1 MAVVALG
8 TGCTAASPPAGSPPP
23 AVAPTAS
30 PAASAGRDLT
40 RPGAAVAMV
49 DELLR
54 ASGEERAIMVTVTA
68 TDAAVT
74 VLHSGA
80 AQTWAW
86 RDERIQQI
94 PSDVTYV
101 SQREFSPSD
110 FALDDVGA
118 LFRAA
123 ESLSGSRR
131 GQTLQIVDYSAGLV
145 SMSVSTNPETRAVF
159 FRPDGTVL
167 PTLDFTSAWGLREG
181 YDDVVGPRGTALGL
195 GFGSAAGVYLDSP
208 PDHEGVVLRRHR
220 TARTPVLVTPR
231 QEPASLRPF
240 DPARVRP
247 DVVWDVLERLRAQG
261 RFTYDMTWSCVA
273 EDRTGSGTPR
283 LYFTVGDRSF
293 ATDLAGATLP

>member
-8 TGCTAASPPAGSPPP
+8 AGCTTPAPPVDSPTPTRT
-23 AVAPTAS
+23 PTAS
-30 PAASAGRDLT
+30 PTASAGRDLT
-40 RPGAAVAMV
+40 RPGAAIALV

-54 ASGEERAIMVTVTA
+54 ASGERRAIMVTVTA
-68 TDAAVT
+68 SDASVT

-80 AQTWAW
+80 VQTWAW
-86 RDERIQQI
+86 RDGRIQQV
-94 PSDVTYV
+94 PSDITYV

-123 ESLSGSRR
+123 ESVSGSRR

-159 FRPDGTVL
+159 FRPDGSLL
-167 PTLDFTSAWGLREG
+167 PTLDFTSEWGLTQG
-181 YDDVVGPRGTALGL
+181 YADVVGPRGTALGL
-195 GFGSAAGVYLDSP
+195 GFGSDAGVHLDSP
-208 PDHEGVVLRRHR
+208 PDAAGTVMRRHR

-231 QEPASLRPF
+231 QDSPSLKAF

-247 DVVWDVLERLRAQG
+247 QVVWGVLERLRTQG
-261 RFTYDMTWSCVA
+261 QFTYDTTWVCLA

-293 ATDLAGATLP
+293 VTDLLGNTLP